1 MIYDG
6 PELQRRVANHSALS
20 PVSILKRVERVHP
33 ELPAQIHGRI
43 RRNWG
48 DVATRCKR
56 LASALAKRG
65 VVKGDTVALI
75 APNIPEALECA
86 LAVPMLG
93 AVLNANNVRLDAGTI
108 AYILDHGEAKVLLVD
123 TEFSGLA
130 AEAAERSGRPL
141 LIVDIEDSEGPGGDR
156 IGALT
161 YEALLAEGDP
171 DFVYSLPD
179 DEWDAL
185 ALNYTSG
192 TTGRPKGVVYSH
204 RGAWTN
210 AVNNVVTWEM
220 PHHPVYLWTLPLYHC
235 NGWCFP
241 WTITLLAGCH
251 VFLRAP
257 SADAIYNAF
266 ADHGVTHLCGAPI
279 IMSMILGAA
288 PAEQRDFPQQI
299 KMMTAAAPPPATV
312 IAGMERMGISITHV
326 YGLTEV
332 YGPAVVCAE
341 KPAWRDL
348 PPEEQARLKAR
359 QGVAYEL
366 EEDVCVLD
374 PNTGEPVPWNGET
387 LGEIA
392 FRGNIV
398 MKGYLK
404 QPDETA
410 NALRDGWFWSGDI
423 AVQHPDGYMEI
434 RDRAKDIIISGGEN
448 ISSIE
453 VEKAIYSHPA
463 VSLAAVV
470 AMPDEKWGE
479 VPCAFVE
486 LAGGATATEAELL
499 VHARARL
506 PGFQRPKK
514 IVFCELPKTTTGK
527 IRKNELRDRAKT
539 HAMGSSQK
547 ADSRG

>member
-1 MIYDG
+1 MYDG
-6 PELQRRVANHSALS
+6 PELKRCEANHVALS
-20 PVSILKRVERVHP
+20 PVSILKRTERVHP
-33 ELPAQIHGRI
+33 ELPAQIHGNLQ
-43 RRNWG
+43 RNWG
-48 DVATRCKR
+48 EVAERCKR
-56 LASALAKRG
+56 LASALAKYG
-65 VVKGDTVALI
+65 VGKGDTVALI

-123 TEFSGLA
+123 TEFSAMA
-130 AEAAERSGRPL
+130 AKAVEQCGRDL
-141 LIVDIEDSEGPGGDR
+141 LIIDIEDTQGPGGER

-161 YEALLAEGDP
+161 YEALLAEGQD
-171 DFVYSLPD
+171 DFHYAVPD

-192 TTGRPKGVVYSH
+192 TTGQPKGVVYSH

-220 PHHPVYLWTLPLYHC
+220 PHHPVYLWSLPMFHC

-241 WTITLLAGCH
+241 WTITLLAGTH
-251 VFLRAP
+251 VFMRTP
-257 SADAIYNAF
+257 KADAIYNAF

-279 IMSMILGAA
+279 IMSMISGAELA
-288 PAEQRDFPQQI
+288 DRRDFPQKI
-299 KMMTAAAPPPATV
+299 KMMTAAAPPPASV
-312 IAGMERMGISITHV
+312 IEGMEAMGISVTHV

-341 KPAWRDL
+341 KPQWKAL
-348 PPEEQARLKAR
+348 PLAEQATIKAR

-366 EEDVCVLD
+366 EEDVLVLD
-374 PNTGEPVPWNGET
+374 RETGKPVPWDGET
-387 LGEIA
+387 LGEIV

-404 QPDETA
+404 QPEETA
-410 NALRDGWFWSGDI
+410 KSFKDGWFWSGDI
-423 AVQHPDGYMEI
+423 AVQHPDGYVEI

-453 VEKAIYSHPA
+453 VEKALYSHPS
-463 VSLAAVV
+463 VSIAAVV
-470 AMPDEKWGE
+470 AMPDKKWGE
-479 VPCAFVE
+479 SPCAFVE
-486 LAGGATATEAELL
+486 LAAGTTATEDELL
-499 VHARARL
+499 THAADGL
-506 PGFQRPKK
+506 AGFQRPKK
-514 IVFCELPKTTTGK
+514 VVFGELPKTTTGK
-527 IRKNELRDRAKT
+527 VKKNELREQAKRFS
-539 HAMGSSQK
+539 G
-547 ADSRG
+547 

>member
-1 MIYDG
+1 MEDSQ
-6 PELQRRVANHSALS
+6 LTRNQANFAALS

-33 ELPAQIHGRI
+33 ELPAQIHGSIHRT
-43 RRNWG
+43 WG
-48 DVATRCKR
+48 EVADRCKR

-65 VVKGDTVALI
+65 VSKGDTVALL

-108 AYILDHGEAKVLLVD
+108 AYILEHGEANVLLVD
-123 TEFSGLA
+123 TEFSSLA
-130 AEAAERSGRPL
+130 AEAVAQSGRSP
-141 LIVDIEDSEGPGGDR
+141 LIVDIKDPEGPGGTP
-156 IGALT
+156 IGELS
-161 YEALLAEGDP
+161 YEELLAEGDTEFP
-171 DFVYSLPD
+171 YTLPD
-179 DEWDAL
+179 DEWDSL

-204 RGAWTN
+204 RGAWMN
-210 AVNNVVTWEM
+210 AVNNVVTWEI
-220 PHHPVYLWTLPLYHC
+220 PHHPVYLWTLPLFHC

-241 WTITLLAGCH
+241 WTITLLAGTH
-251 VFLRAP
+251 VFLRIP
-257 SADAIYNAF
+257 KADAIYQAF

-279 IMSMILGAA
+279 IMSMIAGAA
-288 PAEQRDFPQQI
+288 ASDKREFEQSI

-312 IAGMERMGISITHV
+312 IRAMEELGISITHV

-341 KPAWRDL
+341 KPVWSQL
-348 PPEEQARLKAR
+348 SLEQQAGLKAR

-366 EEDVCVLD
+366 EEDVLVLN
-374 PNTGEPVPWNGET
+374 PETGQPVPWDGET
-387 LGEIA
+387 LGEIV

-404 QPDETA
+404 QPEATA
-410 NALRDGWFWSGDI
+410 ESLRDGWFWSGDI
-423 AVQHPDGYMEI
+423 GVQHPDGYIEI

-453 VEKAIYSHPA
+453 VETALYSHSA
-463 VSLAAVV
+463 VDLAAVV
-470 AMPDEKWGE
+470 AMPDVKWGE

-486 LAGGATATEAELL
+486 LKATATVTENELIE
-499 VHARARL
+499 HARTKLA
-506 PGFQRPKK
+506 GFQRPKK
-514 IVFCELPKTTTGK
+514 VVFGELPKTSTGK
-527 IRKNELRDRAKT
+527 IRKNELREIARSLSTEA
-539 HAMGSSQK
+539 
-547 ADSRG
+547 

>member
-1 MIYDG
+1 MTYDG
-6 PELQRRVANHSALS
+6 PELARCGANHAPLS
-20 PVSILKRVERVHP
+20 PVSILKRAERVHP
-33 ELPAQIHGRI
+33 ELPAQIHGSI

-48 DVATRCKR
+48 EVAARCRR
-56 LASALAKRG
+56 LASALARRG
-65 VVKGDTVALI
+65 VARGDTVAVI

-93 AVLNANNVRLDAGTI
+93 AVINANNVRLDAATI
-108 AYILDHGEAKVLLVD
+108 AYILDHGDAKVLLVD
-123 TEFSGLA
+123 TEYSALA
-130 AEAAERSGRPL
+130 ADALRQSGRDL
-141 LIVDIEDSEGPGGDR
+141 LIVDIEDPQGPGGDR

-161 YEALLAEGDP
+161 YDDLLAEGDP
-171 DFVYSLPD
+171 EHPYTLPD

-210 AVNNVVTWEM
+210 AVNNVVTWQM
-220 PHHPVYLWTLPLYHC
+220 PHHPVYLWTLPLFHC

-257 SADAIYNAF
+257 RADAIYAAF

-279 IMSMILGAA
+279 IMSMISGA
-288 PAEQRDFPQQI
+288 PPEDRRDFPQ
-299 KMMTAAAPPPATV
+299 KVAMMTAAAPPPATV
-312 IAGMERMGISITHV
+312 IAGMEAMGISITHV

-341 KPAWRDL
+341 KPGWQDL
-348 PPEEQARLKAR
+348 PPQDRARLKAR

-366 EEDVCVLD
+366 QEDVLVLD
-374 PNTGEPVPWNGET
+374 PESGHPVPWDGET
-387 LGEIA
+387 LGEIV

-410 NALRDGWFWSGDI
+410 RAFRDGWFWSGDI
-423 AVQHPDGYMEI
+423 AVQHPDGYVEI

-448 ISSIE
+448 ISSIT
-453 VEKAIYSHPA
+453 VENAIYTHPA

-470 AMPDEKWGE
+470 AMPDAKWGE

-486 LAGGATATEAELL
+486 LANGATATEEELL
-499 VHARARL
+499 THARAHL
-506 PGFQRPKK
+506 AGFQRPKK

-527 IRKNELRDRAKT
+527 VRKNELRDLAKSF
-539 HAMGSSQK
+539 A
-547 ADSRG
+547 

>member
-1 MIYDG
+1 MIHDG
-6 PELQRRVANHSALS
+6 PELARCGANHTALS
-20 PVSILKRVERVHP
+20 PVSIIKRVERVHP
-33 ELPAQIHGRI
+33 ELPAQIHGTI

-48 DVATRCKR
+48 EVAARCKR
-56 LASALAKRG
+56 LASALARRG
-65 VVKGDTVALI
+65 VARGDTVAVI

-86 LAVPMLG
+86 LGVPILG
-93 AVLNANNVRLDAGTI
+93 AMLNANNVRLDAGTI

-123 TEFSGLA
+123 TEYSALA
-130 AEAAERSGRPL
+130 AEAVRQSGRAP
-141 LIVDIEDSEGPGGDR
+141 LIVDIEDTQGPGGDR
-156 IGALT
+156 IGTLT
-161 YEALLAEGDP
+161 YEELLAEGDP
-171 DFVYSLPD
+171 EHPYTLPD
-179 DEWDAL
+179 DEWEAL

-210 AVNNVVTWEM
+210 AVNNVVTWQM
-220 PHHPVYLWTLPLYHC
+220 PHHPVYLWTLPLFHC

-241 WTITLLAGCH
+241 WTVTLLAGCH

-257 SADAIYNAF
+257 RADAIYAAF

-279 IMSMILGAA
+279 IMSMISGA
-288 PAEQRDFPQQI
+288 PPQDRRDFPQ
-299 KMMTAAAPPPATV
+299 KVAMMTAAAPPPATV
-312 IAGMERMGISITHV
+312 IADMEAMDISITHV

-341 KPAWRDL
+341 KPGWQDL
-348 PPEEQARLKAR
+348 PAQERARLKAR

-366 EEDVCVLD
+366 QEDVLVLD
-374 PNTGEPVPWNGET
+374 SETGRPVPWDGET
-387 LGEIA
+387 LGEIV

-404 QPDETA
+404 QPEETA
-410 NALRDGWFWSGDI
+410 KAFKDGWFWSGDI
-423 AVQHPDGYMEI
+423 AVQHPDGYVEI

-453 VEKAIYSHPA
+453 VEKAIYTHPA
-463 VSLAAVV
+463 VSLVAVV

-486 LAGGATATEAELL
+486 LSGDVTEEELL
-499 VHARARL
+499 VHAKGRL
-506 PGFQRPKK
+506 AGYMRPKK
-514 IVFCELPKTTTGK
+514 VIFGELPKTSTGK
-527 IRKNELRDRAKT
+527 IRKNELRARAK
-539 HAMGSSQK
+539 
-547 ADSRG
+547 SRITGG

>member
-1 MIYDG
+1 MYDG
-6 PELQRRVANHSALS
+6 PELNRCKANHVALS
-20 PVSILKRVERVHP
+20 PVSILKRTERVHP
-33 ELPAQIHGRI
+33 ELTAQIHGNI
-43 RRNWG
+43 KRNWG
-48 DVATRCKR
+48 EVAERCKR
-56 LASALAKRG
+56 LASALAKHG
-65 VVKGDTVALI
+65 VGKGDTVALI

-123 TEFSGLA
+123 TEFSAMAAKA
-130 AEAAERSGRPL
+130 AEQSGRDL
-141 LIVDIEDSEGPGGDR
+141 LIVDIEDSQGPGGER
-156 IGALT
+156 IGSIT
-161 YEALLAEGDP
+161 YEALLAEGQAG
-171 DFVYSLPD
+171 FHYAAPD

-185 ALNYTSG
+185 SLNYTSG
-192 TTGRPKGVVYSH
+192 TTGQPKGVVYSH

-220 PHHPVYLWTLPLYHC
+220 PHHPVYLWSLPMFHC

-241 WTITLLAGCH
+241 WTITLLAGTH
-251 VFLRAP
+251 VFMRTPKAN
-257 SADAIYNAF
+257 AIYNAF

-279 IMSMILGAA
+279 IMSMISGADSSDRR
-288 PAEQRDFPQQI
+288 EFSQEI
-299 KMMTAAAPPPATV
+299 KMMTAAAPPPASV
-312 IAGMERMGISITHV
+312 IEGMEAMGISITHV

-341 KPAWRDL
+341 KPQWKEL
-348 PPEEQARLKAR
+348 PLAEQATIKAR

-366 EEDVCVLD
+366 EEDVLVLD
-374 PNTGEPVPWNGET
+374 RETGKPVPWDGET
-387 LGEIA
+387 LGEIV

-404 QPDETA
+404 QPEETA
-410 NALRDGWFWSGDI
+410 KSFKDGWFWSGDI
-423 AVQHPDGYMEI
+423 AVQHPDGYVEI

-453 VEKAIYSHPA
+453 VEKAIYSHPD
-463 VSLAAVV
+463 VSFVAVV

-486 LAGGATATEAELL
+486 LVSGAKATEDDLL
-499 VHARARL
+499 AHASTGLA
-506 PGFQRPKK
+506 GFQRPKK
-514 IVFCELPKTTTGK
+514 IVFTDLPKTTTGK
-527 IRKNELRDRAKT
+527 IKKNELRERVKF
-539 HAMGSSQK
+539 
-547 ADSRG
+547 

>member
-1 MIYDG
+1 MIYNG
-6 PELQRRVANHSALS
+6 PEMARCAANYAHLS

-33 ELPAQIHGRI
+33 ELPAQIHGSI

-48 DVATRCKR
+48 EVADRCKR

-65 VVKGDTVALI
+65 VSKGDTVALI

-86 LAVPMLG
+86 LALPMLG

-108 AYILDHGEAKVLLVD
+108 GYILEHGDAKVLLVD
-123 TEFSGLA
+123 SEYSALA
-130 AEAAERSGRPL
+130 KEAVAQSGRDL
-141 LIVDIEDSEGPGGDR
+141 LIIDIEDTEGPGGNR

-161 YEALLAEGDP
+161 YDELLAEGDP
-171 DFVYSLPD
+171 DFAYTPPD

-210 AVNNVVTWEM
+210 AVNNVVTWQM
-220 PHHPVYLWTLPLYHC
+220 PHHPVYLWTLPLFHC

-257 SADAIYNAF
+257 RADAIYDAF

-279 IMSMILGAA
+279 IMSMIAGA
-288 PAEQRDFPQQI
+288 PENQKRTFPQKI

-312 IAGMERMGISITHV
+312 IAAMEGMGISITHV

-341 KPAWRDL
+341 KPGWRDL
-348 PPEEQARLKAR
+348 PVEEQARLKAR

-366 EEDVCVLD
+366 EEDVLVL
-374 PNTGEPVPWNGET
+374 NSETGVPVPWDGET
-387 LGEIA
+387 LGEIV

-404 QPDETA
+404 QPEETDKA
-410 NALRDGWFWSGDI
+410 FRDGWFWSGDI
-423 AVQHPDGYMEI
+423 AVQHPDGYIEI

-453 VEKAIYSHPA
+453 VEKALYSHPA
-463 VSLAAVV
+463 VSLVAVV

-479 VPCAFVE
+479 VPCAFIE
-486 LAGGATATEAELL
+486 LAADAEVSEEELL
-499 VHARARL
+499 THARDRL
-506 PGFQRPKK
+506 AGFQRPKK
-514 IVFCELPKTTTGK
+514 IIFGELPKTSTGK
-527 IRKNELRDRAKT
+527 IRKNELRDLIR
-539 HAMGSSQK
+539 
-547 ADSRG
+547 

>member
-1 MIYDG
+1 MMYDG
-6 PELQRRVANHSALS
+6 PELQRCIANHSALS

-33 ELPAQIHGRI
+33 ELPAQIHGKI

-48 DVATRCKR
+48 EVAERCKR
-56 LASALAKRG
+56 LASALARRG
-65 VVKGDTVALI
+65 VGKGDTVSLI

-108 AYILDHGEAKVLLVD
+108 SYILDHGEAKVLLVD
-123 TEFSGLA
+123 TEFSAMA
-130 AEAAERSGRPL
+130 AEAVEQSGRDL
-141 LIVDIEDSEGPGGDR
+141 LIVDIEDTEGPGGNR
-156 IGALT
+156 IGELS
-161 YEALLAEGDP
+161 YEDLLAEGDP
-171 DFVYSLPD
+171 DFSYTLPE

-210 AVNNVVTWEM
+210 SVNNVVTWEM
-220 PHHPVYLWTLPLYHC
+220 PHHPVYLWTLPLFHC

-241 WTITLLAGCH
+241 WTITLLGGTH

-257 SADAIYNAF
+257 RADAIYCAF

-279 IMSMILGAA
+279 IMSMISGAA
-288 PAEQRDFPQQI
+288 SEDRRDFPQKI
-299 KMMTAAAPPPATV
+299 KMMTAAAPPPASV
-312 IAGMERMGISITHV
+312 IAAMEAMGISITHV

-341 KPAWRDL
+341 KPAWSDL
-348 PPEEQARLKAR
+348 PLEEQARLKAR

-366 EEDVCVLD
+366 EEDVLVLNPD
-374 PNTGEPVPWNGET
+374 TNQPVPWDGET
-387 LGEIA
+387 LGEIV

-404 QPDETA
+404 QPEETA
-410 NALRDGWFWSGDI
+410 KSFKNGWFWSGDI
-423 AVQHPDGYMEI
+423 AVQHPDGYVEI

-453 VEKAIYSHPA
+453 VEKALYSHPA

-470 AMPDEKWGE
+470 AMSDEKWGE

-486 LAGGATATEAELL
+486 LAGGATITEDDLL
-499 VHARARL
+499 AHARAGL
-506 PGFQRPKK
+506 AGFQRPKK
-514 IVFCELPKTTTGK
+514 IVFSELPKTTTGK
-527 IRKNELRDRAKT
+527 VKKSELRERARYLVKEI
-539 HAMGSSQK
+539 
-547 ADSRG
+547 

>member
-6 PELQRRVANHSALS
+6 PELQRCTANHAALS
-20 PVSILKRVERVHP
+20 PISMLKRVERVHP

-43 RRNWG
+43 KRNWG
-48 DVATRCKR
+48 EVANRCKR
-56 LASALAKRG
+56 LASALKKRG
-65 VVKGDTVALI
+65 VKKGDTVALI
-75 APNIPEALECA
+75 APNIPESLECA

-93 AVLNANNVRLDAGTI
+93 AVLNANNVRLDVDTI
-108 AYILDHGEAKVLLVD
+108 AYILEHGEAKVVLVD
-123 TEFSGLA
+123 TEYSALAAKAVAQSGLN
-130 AEAAERSGRPL
+130 L
-141 LIVDIEDSEGPGGDR
+141 LIVDIEDPEGPGGER

-161 YEALLAEGDP
+161 FEDLLTEGDP
-171 DFVYSLPD
+171 DFPYSLPD
-179 DEWDAL
+179 DEWDAI

-220 PHHPVYLWTLPLYHC
+220 AHHPVYLWTLPLFHC

-241 WTITLLAGCH
+241 WTITMLAGTH

-257 SADAIYNAF
+257 RAEAIYNAF
-266 ADHGVTHLCGAPI
+266 ADHNVTHLCGAPI
-279 IMSMILGAA
+279 IMSMIAGAK
-288 PAEQRDFPQQI
+288 PEERRDFSQKI
-299 KMMTAAAPPPATV
+299 KMMTAAAPPPASV
-312 IAGMERMGISITHV
+312 IAAMEEMGLSITHV

-348 PPEEQARLKAR
+348 PLEEFARLKAR

-366 EEDVCVLD
+366 EEDVLVLD
-374 PNTGEPVPWNGET
+374 PVSGKPVPWDGET
-387 LGEIA
+387 LGEIV

-404 QPDETA
+404 QVQETA
-410 NALRDGWFWSGDI
+410 KSFKDGWFWSGDI
-423 AVQHPDGYMEI
+423 AVQHPDGYIEI

-453 VEKAIYSHPA
+453 VENALFSHSA
-463 VSLAAVV
+463 VSLVAVV
-470 AMPDEKWGE
+470 AMPDKKWGE
-479 VPCAFVE
+479 TPCAFVE
-486 LAGGATATEAELL
+486 LVDGATATADELMT
-499 VHARARL
+499 HASAYL
-506 PGFQRPKK
+506 AGFKRPKK
-514 IVFCELPKTTTGK
+514 IVFGELPKTTTGK
-527 IRKNELRDRAKT
+527 IKKNELREQAR
-539 HAMGSSQK
+539 SLSQ
-547 ADSRG
+547 A

>member
-6 PELQRRVANHSALS
+6 PELVRCDANHAALS

-48 DVATRCKR
+48 QVVLRCKR
-56 LASALAKRG
+56 LASALTKRG
-65 VVKGDTVALI
+65 IAKGDTVAVI

-86 LAVPMLG
+86 LAIPMIG

-108 AYILDHGEAKVLLVD
+108 AYILDHGEAKILLVD
-123 TEFSGLA
+123 TEFSGMAADALA
-130 AEAAERSGRPL
+130 RLGRDML
-141 LIVDIEDSEGPGGDR
+141 VVDIEDSVGPGGER

-161 YEALLAEGDP
+161 YEELLAEGDD
-171 DFVYSLPD
+171 DFPYMLPD

-210 AVNNVVTWEM
+210 AVNNVVTWQM
-220 PHHPVYLWTLPLYHC
+220 PHHPVYLWTLPMFHC

-241 WTITLLAGCH
+241 WTVTLLAGTH

-257 SADAIYNAF
+257 RADAIYDAF

-279 IMSMILGAA
+279 IMSVIAGA
-288 PAEQRDFPQQI
+288 PEAEKRSFDQPI
-299 KMMTAAAPPPATV
+299 KMMTAAAPPPAPV
-312 IAGMERMGISITHV
+312 IQAMEAMGIAVTHV

-341 KPAWRDL
+341 KPGWRDL
-348 PPEEQARLKAR
+348 PPDEQARLKAR

-366 EEDVCVLD
+366 EEDVLVLD
-374 PNTGEPVPWNGET
+374 RGTGKPVPWDGET
-387 LGEIA
+387 LGEIV

-404 QPDETA
+404 QPDATSEVF
-410 NALRDGWFWSGDI
+410 RDGWFWSGDLG
-423 AVQHPDGYMEI
+423 VHHPDGYIEI

-453 VEKAIYSHPA
+453 VEKALYSHPD
-463 VSLAAVV
+463 VVLAAVV
-470 AMPDEKWGE
+470 AMPDDKWGE

-486 LAGGATATEAELL
+486 LTSGASVTEEDLL
-499 VHARARL
+499 EHARRGLA
-506 PGFQRPKK
+506 GFQRPKK
-514 IVFCELPKTTTGK
+514 VVIGELPKTSTGK
-527 IRKNELRDRAKT
+527 IRKNELRDLC
-539 HAMGSSQK
+539 
-547 ADSRG
+547 RGGA